1 MIAVTGISDGNKDD
15 DRLVVFL
22 KVTHLEKEYDW
33 FIRIPPNTLD
43 WREYVNLQESAILAD
58 IEKKE
63 QEWEL
68 VKDTVK
74 YETESLTGQQF
85 EVRPTRDDIV
95 RPTYPDYYILR
106 KQEYPSLA
114 EQMDAYWKGGDSLAE
129 MQDKILGIKQKY
141 PKQ

>member
-1 MIAVTGISDGNKDD
+1 MIEITGIADGNKDD

-33 FIRIPPNTLD
+33 FIRVPSNTLD
-43 WREYVNLQESAILAD
+43 WREYIASQESSILAD

-63 QEWEL
+63 QEWDL

-74 YETESLTGQQF
+74 YEMDIMSGQQI
-85 EVRPTRDDIV
+85 EVTPQRSDV
-95 RPTYPDYYILR
+95 VKPTYPDYYILR
-106 KQEYPSLA
+106 KSEYPSVA

-129 MQDKILGIKQKY
+129 MQAKILEIKQKY

>member
-1 MIAVTGISDGNKDD
+1 MIDVAGIADGNKDD

-33 FIRIPPNTLD
+33 FIRVPPNTLD
-43 WREYVNLQESAILAD
+43 WREYVKSQESVILAD

-63 QEWEL
+63 QEWET

-74 YETESLTGQQF
+74 YEEDLFTGQQI
-85 EVRPTRDDIV
+85 ETRPNRGDV
-95 RPTYPDYYILR
+95 VKPTYPDYYLLR

-129 MQDKILGIKQKY
+129 MQAKILEVKQKY